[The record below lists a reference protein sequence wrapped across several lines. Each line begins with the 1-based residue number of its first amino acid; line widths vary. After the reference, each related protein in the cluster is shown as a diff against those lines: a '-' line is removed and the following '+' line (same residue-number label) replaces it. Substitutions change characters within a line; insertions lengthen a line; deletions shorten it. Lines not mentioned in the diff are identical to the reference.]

1 MRRTKIL
8 ILVAMLSFSFTS
20 QAEESDRSMA
30 ISVSPLALIG
40 GGLDTLFQYN
50 LGSFLSLTIP
60 FHFQYFWPAS
70 TLVDTLDKSASKG
83 TVKVSKSP
91 IAVGGGL
98 GARFYPFAK
107 GMNDGFY
114 LGPKLVLSYNQFGM
128 ESASSKVEWELV
140 TFTPKAELGW
150 DWFWDSGFYTSFG
163 ANLGLA
169 YDMEHKVKVE
179 SNDKEV
185 KKAIQTSSKIF
196 PAFFPNPDERGRFAW
211 DLEFKIGFS
220 W

>member
-1 MRRTKIL
+1 M
-8 ILVAMLSFSFTS
+8 
-20 QAEESDRSMA
+20 DNN
-30 ISVSPLALIG
+30 
-40 GGLDTLFQYN
+40 D
-50 LGSFLSLTIP
+50 
-60 FHFQYFWPAS
+60 
-70 TLVDTLDKSASKG
+70 SKG
-83 TVKVSKSP
+83 TIKISKSP

-114 LGPKLVLSYNQFGM
+114 IGPKVVLSYNQFGM
-128 ESASSKVEWELV
+128 ESPSSNIEWQLV
-140 TFTPKAELGW
+140 TLTPKAELGW

-169 YDMEHKVKVE
+169 YDMKHEVKVE
-179 SNDKEV
+179 SKDKEV

-196 PAFFPNPDERGRFAW
+196 PAFFPNPDKNGRFFW
-211 DLEFKIGFS
+211 DLEFKMGFS